1 MKTTSKKVASK
12 KSSTSTVALTPRE
25 TAALLR
31 KAAKAKAAQVAHQE
45 AIAAAAAEDREWSR
59 RYDRAMAAFKKMAEP
74 KLGALGC
81 DEVYNVVLVTGTST
95 ARPSAQQ
102 MWSFA
107 DLASAKAAMS
117 KLLRRAAYE
126 EVVNRKAPSE
136 FLAEP
141 IGFRIV
147 HVDGRGTA
155 SVVVPT
161 VNPRAWVV
169 DTFGG

>member
-1 MKTTSKKVASK
+1 MKTTSKKATNSK
-12 KSSTSTVALTPRE
+12 TSTSLLTGRE
-25 TAALLR
+25 KAALLR
-31 KAAKAKAAQVAHQE
+31 KAEKQKAEQVARQGYV
-45 AIAAAAAEDREWSR
+45 AARAAENRAFTV
-59 RYDRAMAAFKKMAEP
+59 RYNRAMAAFKKMTEP

-95 ARPSAQQ
+95 PRPSAQQ

-107 DLASAKAAMS
+107 DLASAKAAME

-126 EVVNRKAPSE
+126 EIVNRKVASE

-141 IGFRIV
+141 NGFRIV
-147 HVDGRGTA
+147 HVDGRGKT

-161 VNPRAWVV
+161 VSPGAWVV